1 MQGRA
6 GSIEKERY
14 ERIYAKPGRTWR
26 RVITKVVEV
35 RRCCLSLQCARDHSC
50 STFFNHH
57 RKKREFFI
65 SYSVSTMR
73 VMFTL
78 PSCVL

>member
-26 RVITKVVEV
+26 RVITKVGEAKVQLARTPTLSV
-35 RRCCLSLQCARDHSC
+35 CLCLSLCDA
-50 STFFNHH
+50 
-57 RKKREFFI
+57 
-65 SYSVSTMR
+65 
-73 VMFTL
+73 
-78 PSCVL
+78 